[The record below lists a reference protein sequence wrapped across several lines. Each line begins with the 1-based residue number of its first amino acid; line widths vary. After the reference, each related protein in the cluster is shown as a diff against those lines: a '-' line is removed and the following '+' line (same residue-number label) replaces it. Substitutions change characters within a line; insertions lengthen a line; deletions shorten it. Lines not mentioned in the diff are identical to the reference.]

1 MFSAAG
7 GAPLDR
13 PQLLWLFFG
22 VSGRLSRA
30 PYFLAG
36 LFAQLVPAFV
46 LYRFT
51 LVPEASGSSEMLAT
65 IFWVALLVSVWS
77 NITLGIKRLH
87 DLGQPGIVAA
97 ALLVP
102 VVSYFVF
109 IFLCFYP
116 GTAGQ
121 NRFGAY
127 TNSPR

>member
-1 MFSAAG
+1 M
-7 GAPLDR
+7 DR

-51 LVPEASGSSEMLAT
+51 LVPETSGISEALAM
-65 IFWVALLVSVWS
+65 IFWLALILSVWS

-87 DLGQPGIVAA
+87 DLGQPGIVAVS
-97 ALLVP
+97 LLVP

-109 IFLCFYP
+109 VFLCFYP
-116 GTAGQ
+116 GTSGE

>member
-1 MFSAAG
+1 M
-7 GAPLDR
+7 DR
-13 PQLLWLFFG
+13 RQLLWLFFG
-22 VSGRLSRA
+22 ISGRLSRA

-51 LVPEASGSSEMLAT
+51 LVAETSGTSEVLAT
-65 IFWVALLVSVWS
+65 IFWLALILSVWS
-77 NITLGIKRLH
+77 NMTLGIKRLH
-87 DLGQPGIVAA
+87 DLGQPGIVAIS
-97 ALLVP
+97 LLVP

-109 IFLCFYP
+109 IFLCVYP
-116 GTAGQ
+116 GNAGP

>member
-1 MFSAAG
+1 
-7 GAPLDR
+7 LDR
-13 PQLLWLFFG
+13 QQLLWLFFG

-51 LVPEASGSSEMLAT
+51 LVPETSGISEALAV
-65 IFWVALLVSVWS
+65 IFWLTLLLSVWS

-87 DLGQPGIVAA
+87 DLGQPGIVAVS
-97 ALLVP
+97 LLVP

-109 IFLCFYP
+109 VFLCFYP
-116 GTAGQ
+116 GTSGE

>member
-87 DLGQPGIVAA
+87 DLGQPGIVAVT
-97 ALLVP
+97 LLVP

>member
-1 MFSAAG
+1 
-7 GAPLDR
+7 LDSR
-13 PQLLWLFFG
+13 QLLWLFFG

-36 LFAQLVPAFV
+36 LFAQLVPAFI

-51 LVPEASGSSEMLAT
+51 LVPETSGSSEVLAT
-65 IFWVALLVSVWS
+65 IFWLALLLSVWS

-87 DLGQPGIVAA
+87 DLGQPGIVAVS
-97 ALLVP
+97 LLVP

-116 GTAGQ
+116 GNAGP